1 MKRRRKRK
9 NNLGLDISSIE
20 ILCRRSRVTI
30 DSCYLTRISLVPFLT
45 VQGGFLSKITEVLTS
60 EIQLYAISAQILIRL
75 VVSQASISSIMNC
88 FVRYY
93 LDLSYACSMEVKFSG
108 IKPGTLHDRGW
119 GITVST
125 IGVDR
130 NSGIDRVK
138 LFSRILPPPLPAN
151 IGAQEAR
158 ESRYFQVM
166 HPALFSTPF
175 RGDLNPNEPA
185 SPSYFPPLSGYSSV
199 EGSRQATNA
208 LFGMIGFRDPR
219 YCVSYLCYGFRLSRR
234 LRITISKGILPRYS
248 EQDGQPDERRF

>member
-30 DSCYLTRISLVPFLT
+30 DSCYLTRVSLVPFLT

-130 NSGIDRVK
+130 NSGIDR
-138 LFSRILPPPLPAN
+138 

-158 ESRYFQVM
+158 EFRYFQVM